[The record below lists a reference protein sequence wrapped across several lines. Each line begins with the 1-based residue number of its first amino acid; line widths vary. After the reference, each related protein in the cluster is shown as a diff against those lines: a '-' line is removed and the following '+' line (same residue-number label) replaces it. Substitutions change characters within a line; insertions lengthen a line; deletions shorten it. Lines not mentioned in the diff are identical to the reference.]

1 MCHIVIAEQQELL
14 RMGLRHSLTTIN
26 TNIST
31 TPCNFTDLTQYLQD
45 NNCDVLF
52 VDYGILTDPKN
63 ERLVALKKIK
73 PKMKIVVSATKD
85 SYFNFYLLL
94 KEAVIDGLCLKTDDS
109 SSFQHA
115 LTSVLEH
122 KSYISD
128 TLISAL
134 ESQNIKLTPKEL
146 QVIELLVL
154 GLNNKEVAHTLNNS
168 ERTINVHRSNIMHKL
183 NLSNVVELINYAYQN
198 GMSKLNFCHS

>member
-14 RMGLRHSLTTIN
+14 RMGLRYSLTSSE
-26 TNIST
+26 TNIDTRPCSFTELT
-31 TPCNFTDLTQYLQD
+31 THLQS
-45 NNCDVLF
+45 NICDVLF
-52 VDYGILTDPKN
+52 VDYSILADPKN
-63 ERLVALKKIK
+63 DSLKVLKEVKPDMKVVVA
-73 PKMKIVVSATKD
+73 ATTD

-94 KEAVIDGLCLKTDDS
+94 QQGIIDALCLKTDAS
-109 SSFQHA
+109 TVFHQA
-115 LTSVLEH
+115 LNAVLNNE
-122 KSYISD
+122 SYISE

-134 ESQNIKLTPKEL
+134 ANQNSKLTPKEL

-198 GMSKLNFCHS
+198 GMSKLNFCN